1 LEDARDDDAN
11 SLATKGTEKTVEEK
25 ANFDATT

>member
-1 LEDARDDDAN
+1 LEDARDDAISITTQGAEN
-11 SLATKGTEKTVEEK
+11 TTEEK